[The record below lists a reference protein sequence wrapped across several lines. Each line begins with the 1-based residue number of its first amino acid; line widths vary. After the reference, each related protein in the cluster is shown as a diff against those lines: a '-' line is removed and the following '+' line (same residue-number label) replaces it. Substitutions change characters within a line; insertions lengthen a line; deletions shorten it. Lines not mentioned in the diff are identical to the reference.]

1 MIDHTKILFGK
12 KRNTNKNMKKNTKI
26 IILTILSFLIAIAIW
41 LASNLKNISDLDIL
55 NIEED

>member
-1 MIDHTKILFGK
+1 
-12 KRNTNKNMKKNTKI
+12 MKKNTKI